1 MRAGA
6 SFLLVLIFAAFT
18 HAQENYR
25 VGITCQKKR
34 LEVER
39 IRGDTKRKV
48 EEKWGYA
55 ITIANQS
62 FKDVPDVQVD
72 YIIFYKTAIPG
83 RVENA
88 TRDKRSSGTKPVGL
102 LKNNTSFVCETD
114 PIDLTTTQLNA
125 NRYYVTG
132 AKAIAKDVITG
143 VKVRVKS
150 GDHVI
155 GEFADPPG
163 LKSSEKWN

>member
-1 MRAGA
+1 MR
-6 SFLLVLIFAAFT
+6 LLLSAALLFAVTPLA
-18 HAQENYR
+18 HPGENYR

-39 IRGDTKRKV
+39 SRLDTKRQT

-55 ITIANQS
+55 VTIANQS

-72 YIIFYKTAIPG
+72 YIIFYKAETPG

-88 TRDKRSSGTKPVGL
+88 TRDKRSSGTRTVGL
-102 LKNNTSFVCETD
+102 LKNNTRFTCETD
-114 PIDLTTTQLNA
+114 AIDLHKTQLNA
-125 NRYYVTG
+125 DRYYASG
-132 AKAIAKDVITG
+132 AKSIAKDVITG

-150 GDHVI
+150 GGAII
-155 GEFADPPG
+155 GEFADPQS
-163 LKSSEKWN
+163 LKTSEQWN